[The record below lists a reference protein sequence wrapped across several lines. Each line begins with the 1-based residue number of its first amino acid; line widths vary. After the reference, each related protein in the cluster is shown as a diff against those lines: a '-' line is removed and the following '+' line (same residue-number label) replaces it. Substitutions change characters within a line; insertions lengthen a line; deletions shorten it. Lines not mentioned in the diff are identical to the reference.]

1 VERFL
6 DAVLLGL
13 VQGLTEFLPISSSG
27 HLVLF
32 QEWLGWKDPSQNLAF
47 NIAVHVG
54 SLGAV
59 LVFVWREIKASLT
72 TQPRLLLVLVIT
84 VVPLIVAALL
94 GAKDLLEGL
103 AGNLA
108 LVGCFL
114 LGTSAILVVAQRLP
128 GGKGTI
134 ERIPYGRAF
143 LVALAQV
150 LAILPGISRSGST
163 LTAGLGVGL
172 EREEAVRFAFLMA
185 APAIAG
191 AAMLMVLEGGGTG
204 SLPVGPLAAGVVV
217 SFLASLVAMKL
228 MVGVVVKRRLGWF
241 ALYCAAIG
249 IFAITLALT

>member
-1 VERFL
+1 M
-6 DAVLLGL
+6 LLGL

-32 QEWLGWKDPSQNLAF
+32 QEWLGWNDAAQNLAF
-47 NIAVHVG
+47 TIAVHVG

-59 LVFVWREIKASLT
+59 LVFVRREIKASLT
-72 TQPRLLLVLVIT
+72 TQPRLILVLGIT
-84 VVPLIVAALL
+84 VVPLIFVALL
-94 GAKDLLEGL
+94 GGKDLVEGL

-114 LGTSAILVVAQRLP
+114 LGTAAILVVAQRLR
-128 GGKGTI
+128 GGTGTI
-134 ERIPYGRAF
+134 GKIPYGHAF

-163 LTAGLGVGL
+163 LTAGLAVGL
-172 EREEAVRFAFLMA
+172 DREEAVRFSFLMA

-191 AAMLMVLEGGGTG
+191 AAMLMVLEGGGTHG
-204 SLPVGPLAAGVVV
+204 VPIGALAAGMIV

-241 ALYCAAIG
+241 ALYCAAVG